1 MEQKT
6 KLAAPQAI
14 EDEKAREEELMVCS
28 KAFNAE
34 TSRLEDED
42 GPCRT
47 AEN

>member
-1 MEQKT
+1 MDEKT
-6 KLAAPQAI
+6 KLREARA
-14 EDEKAREEELMVCS
+14 DEPETTRPEELAVCS

-34 TSRLEDED
+34 TSRFEDED